1 MLQDSID
8 AFEELKKYVF
18 IVDRGELGKIIIKF
32 HDENFYHLI
41 GLHKIDFDLFL
52 PYYLKTKV
60 KKYKYIKNHINK
72 YDKILDDLTLKK
84 YGIKRRITTLHNLV
98 DLLKNDKN
106 TKMYNLKERRPNS
119 LYNGDFGLLKEYE
132 NLRCLLGLKEIFRDG
147 KIISCSPQ
155 SWIVDDKEINLI
167 KNRPSH
173 YLKGIIAIPANE
185 YNDKYVYN

>member
-98 DLLKNDKN
+98 DLLKNDK
-106 TKMYNLKERRPNS
+106 K
-119 LYNGDFGLLKEYE
+119 
-132 NLRCLLGLKEIFRDG
+132 IFRDG

-155 SWIVDDKEINLI
+155 SWVVDDKEINLI